1 MLYPYHLSDLFVRGL
16 RITPFNYYL
25 DMMANLML
33 SEKSY
38 DSLPNFTAFD
48 CVRLLGIGRNQY
60 IDIMNRYRS
69 STNKT
74 RISFTRRKPNIRNLL
89 PTQPIDILI
98 EPWWLVNVGCVAEE
112 DVKLLNDEE
121 KNCIDCLID
130 NQRPIIAGK
139 LNYDSVNS
147 LYKKGLIYLD
157 VPLSETDKV
166 EVPPLESFVMN
177 RILGDYFETLLYKL
191 FVSIDDHTSLGELA
205 NLLQIDVDL
214 VLNAVSLYCRL
225 SFAVKKQK
233 QDDSLTEGIY
243 DSTWKDYKKK
253 IKKNNSGETLLDWN
267 NVNLNEDSSDC
278 ESKLLSTSNSD
289 SDLKQALNNEIN
301 SSNSL
306 SSNSNKR
313 IGFLFD
319 STLTA
324 FLMMGNLSSGLKN
337 HAVTM

>member
-1 MLYPYHLSDLFVRGL
+1 
-16 RITPFNYYL
+16 
-25 DMMANLML
+25 
-33 SEKSY
+33 
-38 DSLPNFTAFD
+38 
-48 CVRLLGIGRNQY
+48 
-60 IDIMNRYRS
+60 MNRFRS
-69 STNKT
+69 SNNKS
-74 RISFTRRKPNIRNLL
+74 RLSFTRRKPNIRSLL

-98 EPWWLVNVGCVAEE
+98 EPWWLVNVGCVAED
-112 DVKLLNDEE
+112 DVKLLNDDE

-130 NQRPIIAGK
+130 NQKPIAAGK
-139 LNYDSVNS
+139 LNYESVNS
-147 LYKKGLIYLD
+147 LYRKGLVYLD
-157 VPLSETDKV
+157 VPLTENDYV

-205 NLLQIDVDL
+205 SLLQIDVDL

-233 QDDSLTEGIY
+233 QEESQLEGVY

-253 IKKNNSGETLLDWN
+253 IKKNVNSGETLLDWK
-267 NVNLNEDSSDC
+267 NLSEDLSDC
-278 ESKLLSTSNSD
+278 ETKSLMQNSESEIKSTTEIGNGLASMSSSK
-289 SDLKQALNNEIN
+289 
-301 SSNSL
+301 
-306 SSNSNKR
+306 KR

>member
-1 MLYPYHLSDLFVRGL
+1 MQSVKILIFSSNSKSTLYFQ
-16 RITPFNYYL
+16 
-25 DMMANLML
+25 
-33 SEKSY
+33 
-38 DSLPNFTAFD
+38 
-48 CVRLLGIGRNQY
+48 GRNQY
-60 IDIMNRYRS
+60 IDIMNRFRS
-69 STNKT
+69 SNNKT
-74 RISFTRRKPNIRNLL
+74 RRSFTRRKPNIRSLL

-98 EPWWLVNVGCVAEE
+98 EPWWLVNVGCVAED
-112 DVKLLNDEE
+112 DVKLLGDDE

-130 NQRPIIAGK
+130 NQKPIAAGK
-139 LNYDSVNS
+139 LNYDSVNA
-147 LYKKGLIYLD
+147 LYRKGLVYLD
-157 VPLSETDKV
+157 VPLNENDYV

-205 NLLQIDVDL
+205 SLLQIDVDL

-233 QDDSLTEGIY
+233 PDDHVTEGMY
-243 DSTWKDYKKK
+243 DSTWKDYRKR
-253 IKKNNSGETLLDWN
+253 IKKNLNSGETLLDWKN
-267 NVNLNEDSSDC
+267 GDDLSDS
-278 ESKLLSTSNSD
+278 ESKPLAPSSLDADLKMSLSTS
-289 SDLKQALNNEIN
+289 EISASLA
-301 SSNSL
+301 SS
-306 SSNSNKR
+306 SSSKKR

>member
-1 MLYPYHLSDLFVRGL
+1 
-16 RITPFNYYL
+16 
-25 DMMANLML
+25 
-33 SEKSY
+33 
-38 DSLPNFTAFD
+38 
-48 CVRLLGIGRNQY
+48 
-60 IDIMNRYRS
+60 MNRFRS
-69 STNKT
+69 ANNKT
-74 RISFTRRKPNIRNLL
+74 RISFTRRKPNIRSLL

-98 EPWWLVNVGCVAEE
+98 EPWWLVNVGCVAED
-112 DVKLLNDEE
+112 DVRSLSDDE

-130 NQRPIIAGK
+130 NQKPIVAGK
-139 LNYDSVNS
+139 LSYDSVNS
-147 LYKKGLIYLD
+147 LYRKGLVYLD
-157 VPLSETDKV
+157 VPLNENDYV

-205 NLLQIDVDL
+205 SLLQIDVDL

-233 QDDSLTEGIY
+233 QDENLTEGLY
-243 DSTWKDYKKK
+243 DSTWKDYRKR
-253 IKKNNSGETLLDWN
+253 IKKNLNSGETLLDWKN
-267 NVNLNEDSSDC
+267 GPDDLSDC
-278 ESKLLSTSNSD
+278 ETKLMSTSSLESELKLTNEVNSG
-289 SDLKQALNNEIN
+289 SNSA
-301 SSNSL
+301 SSNK
-306 SSNSNKR
+306 KR